1 MNKRKTKFFE
11 DGLILNLHIYLFIY
25 QFVFLFMVLN
35 KFDLKFKDWTFS
47 FNLFKLLQWEILLFV
62 TDTYRWMS
70 VWDFVSILFYHEYMP
85 LNQYQNMP
93 NIGTLCWDLFLCNNF
108 DSLEKYPACYSV
120 SMG

>member
-11 DGLILNLHIYLFIY
+11 DALILNLHIYLFIY

-62 TDTYRWMS
+62 TDTYR
-70 VWDFVSILFYHEYMP
+70 
-85 LNQYQNMP
+85 
-93 NIGTLCWDLFLCNNF
+93 
-108 DSLEKYPACYSV
+108 
-120 SMG
+120 